1 MILLNF
7 SFFHY
12 LLFDFALKRRNLM
25 FVIDN
30 IFIVYF
36 IVILSQMHLPETSK
50 RLSCPFICLKLWL
63 CKMHP
68 SETCKRLS
76 CPFICLKLWF
86 SKMHKKKDVWM
97 YIIETSEQHIL
108 SSRNDYFRDLI
119 LVNQALSRIS
129 IH

>member
-12 LLFDFALKRRNLM
+12 LLFDFVLKRRNLM

-68 SETCKRLS
+68 SETNKRLS
-76 CPFICLKLWF
+76 CPLFVWNCDFVRCIKN
-86 SKMHKKKDVWM
+86 KDVWM
-97 YIIETSEQHIL
+97 YIIETSAPYIL
-108 SSRNDYFRDLI
+108 SLRNDCCRDHI
-119 LVNQALSRIS
+119 LVNQALSPIS